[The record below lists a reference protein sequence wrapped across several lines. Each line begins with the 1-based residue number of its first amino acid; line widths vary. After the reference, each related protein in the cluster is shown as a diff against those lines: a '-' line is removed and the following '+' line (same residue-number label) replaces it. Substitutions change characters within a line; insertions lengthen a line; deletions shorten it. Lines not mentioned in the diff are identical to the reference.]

1 MVSEVKNL
9 ARKRP
14 TDLLRGLVPWLPS
27 PATPASGSPTILEGR
42 EITSVL
48 PYDRPDSFLRSVY
61 LFPDGKTAEGIH
73 VVDPE
78 RCQGHRFG
86 TPLLPGSV
94 LGDLLYL
101 TFGVLLLHSPLVPDE
116 ALAGRI
122 AVRAR
127 DEDFRYRRRV
137 SPGTEVTV
145 SVELLG
151 RRGDLLAAHGWATAE
166 GELVFEARRCWVGL
180 ITPEGGV
187 AHLVPKD
194 GGPGVE
200 RSTSDE

>member
-1 MVSEVKNL
+1 MVTEAKNL
-9 ARKRP
+9 VRKRP

-27 PATPASGSPTILEGR
+27 PDPTPSGSPTILEGR

-61 LFPDGKTAEGIH
+61 LFPDGKTVEGIH
-73 VVDPE
+73 IVDAE

-137 SPGTEVTV
+137 APGTEVSV
-145 SVELLG
+145 GVELLG
-151 RRGDLLAAHGWATAE
+151 RRGDLLAAHGWASAE

-187 AHLVPKD
+187 SHLVSKD

-200 RSTSDE
+200 RAD